1 MRNVWKRMIAIA
13 AALVM
18 IVTSGTVQQ
27 VSAATGTVMNEI
39 TVTYDQSG
47 ARTMF
52 DMVNDFRT
60 GNDAWAWDKSG
71 QREEYDGLQ
80 ELTYDPVLEK
90 VAMQRAAE
98 IIFNWSHTRPNGED
112 CSTAFPDGYI
122 AKGENI
128 AKGQTSVEQAFISW
142 REDEEDYGGQGHR
155 RNMLGR
161 NYTAIGIAHVI
172 YNGQHYWVQEFGS
185 PASGEE
191 LSDPVDGEQ
200 QVSIEVPDEEQTV
213 RSISLG
219 KDHLYYSGN
228 SEEILNAYA
237 ASLSSVSVT
246 TDKGRTYN
254 IAAEW
259 EYDAAN
265 NMMKVK
271 AGSYVLPY
279 RVEDTNKVMESGIP
293 LEYMRSGYAAGV
305 ISGGSSYHEGNS
317 MSLEVT
323 SLTYSGNIV
332 SWAWYKLENGTL
344 IPVSGNNG
352 NIYEKS
358 ELTPEDAGTYVVVYE
373 TPSNDPYYNA
383 YCITTAK
390 TITVTPH
397 TPVETGGIAPTCTEP
412 GVTGETKCSVC
423 GEVITAG
430 GTTIPALGHDWDAGT
445 VKIEPTCTEPG
456 EKTYTCSRCE
466 ETKTESIPAA
476 GHKEID
482 VEAKD
487 ATCTEPGYTAGK
499 YCTVCHTYTTGHEVI
514 PAKGHTVVIDQA
526 ATATCTEP
534 GYTEGSHCSVCDE
547 ILSEPKEI
555 PALGHDWGEGTVTT
569 EPTCTKD
576 GEKTYTCS
584 RCEKTKTETIPA
596 KGHTV
601 VIDEAVEATCTEPGR
616 TEGSHCSVC
625 QTVLVPTQEIPA
637 KGHTEVKD
645 PAVEA
650 TCTEPGHT
658 EGSHCSACGKVL
670 VESQV
675 ISALGHD
682 WGEGTVTTEPTCIKD
697 GEKTYTCSRCEET
710 KTETIPALGHN
721 EVEIPEQEPT
731 CTEPGYTAGTYCT
744 VCKTYTSG
752 HEVIEPLGHDWDE
765 GKVTKEPSCSEF
777 GEKTYTCERCHT
789 TKKESVDKLE
799 HQPEILEAVA
809 PTCTEDGL
817 TEGSI
822 CSVCKTILKP
832 QEPVSA
838 LGHDWDEGVITG
850 KPTCT
855 EDGVRTYTCRRCLE
869 TKDEAVT
876 AVGHTEEIIPGKP
889 ATCAESGLTDGKK
902 CSVCGVILEEQQ
914 IIPVLTEHSWDEGKV
929 LEDATCTEDGKIE
942 YTCTVCD
949 TKKTEAIPAKGHTV
963 VVDKGTPAT
972 CTESGLTDGKHC
984 SVCNEILQEQVEI
997 PAKGHIEVIDP
1008 AVEPTYTQEGK
1019 TEGSHCSVCGIV
1031 LKEQTTIPK
1040 LERPASDEV
1049 NGEDDNKTGTGANT
1063 GNTGSGTDSSQ
1074 TSKAVQT
1081 GDTTDFIPILIVMFA
1096 SISIVVMVLAGRS
1109 KKH

>member
-1 MRNVWKRMIAIA
+1 MRNIWKRLIAVA

-18 IVTSGTVQQ
+18 VVTSGTVQQ

-60 GNDAWAWDKSG
+60 GNDAWAWDESG
-71 QREEYDGLQ
+71 QREEYDGLG

-98 IIFNWSHTRPNGED
+98 IIFKWSHTRPNGES
-112 CSTAFPDGYI
+112 CSTAFPGSYT
-122 AKGENI
+122 AMGENI

-142 REDEEDYGGQGHR
+142 REDEKDYDGQGHR

-161 NYTAIGIAHVI
+161 KFTAIGIAHVI
-172 YNGQHYWVQEFGS
+172 YNGQHYWVQEFGA

-213 RSISLG
+213 KSISLG
-219 KDHLYYSGN
+219 KDHLYYSN
-228 SEEILNAYA
+228 NTTEILNAFA
-237 ASLSSVSVT
+237 ASLTSVSVT

-254 IAAEW
+254 IDAQW
-259 EYDAAN
+259 EYDADAKAL
-265 NMMKVK
+265 KVK
-271 AGSYVLPY
+271 EGSYTLPY
-279 RVEDTNKVMESGIP
+279 RVSDSSGVMDKGVALEELIP
-293 LEYMRSGYAAGV
+293 GYPYNASLNGQSAF
-305 ISGGSSYHEGNS
+305 HEGSELSITVNPNWS
-317 MSLEVT
+317 GDI
-323 SLTYSGNIV
+323 YSW
-332 SWAWYKLENGTL
+332 SWYKLDGNTL
-344 IPVSGNNG
+344 ESISNDDGDVYQKEEAS
-352 NIYEKS
+352 
-358 ELTPEDAGTYVVVYE
+358 PEDAGTYVVVYE
-373 TPSNDPYYNA
+373 IYNG
-383 YCITTAK
+383 YCITRSK

-397 TPVETGGIAPTCTEP
+397 TPVETGGKAPTCTEP

-430 GTTIPALGHDWDAGT
+430 GTTIPALGHEWDEGT
-445 VKIEPTCTEPG
+445 VTTEPTCTEPG
-456 EKTYTCSRCE
+456 EKTYTCSRCK

-482 VEAKD
+482 VEGKD
-487 ATCTEPGYTAGK
+487 PTCTEPGYTAGK
-499 YCTVCHTYTTGHEVI
+499 YCTVCKTYTSGHVVI

-534 GYTEGSHCSVCDE
+534 GYTEGSHCSVCHK

-555 PALGHDWGEGTVTT
+555 PALGHDWDEGTVTT

-584 RCEKTKTETIPA
+584 RCEETKTETIQA

-675 ISALGHD
+675 IS
-682 WGEGTVTTEPTCIKD
+682 
-697 GEKTYTCSRCEET
+697 
-710 KTETIPALGHN
+710 ALGHN

-855 EDGVRTYTCRRCLE
+855 EDGVRTYTCRRCQE

-889 ATCAESGLTDGKK
+889 ATCAESGLTDGKR

-942 YTCTVCD
+942 YTCTVCE
-949 TKKTEAIPAKGHTV
+949 TKKTESIPAKGHTE
-963 VVDKGTPAT
+963 VVDKGIPAT

-997 PAKGHIEVIDP
+997 PAKGHSEVIDP

-1040 LERPASDEV
+1040 LERPAADKA
-1049 NGEDDNKTGTGANT
+1049 NGEDDNKTETGANT
-1063 GNTGSGTDSSQ
+1063 GDTGSGADSSQ

-1081 GDTTDFIPILIVMFA
+1081 GDTTDFIPILILMFA
-1096 SISIVVMVLAGRS
+1096 SISIVVMLLAGRS
-1109 KKH
+1109 KKY